1 MADEIR
7 RLSDDLARDPSSLVF
22 MPLADALRR
31 AGQLDIALRVAL
43 RGLDRHPYVADAH
56 DVLARIHA
64 DRGDLERAADEW
76 EMALRLDP
84 NHAQANLGLGFVD
97 FRRGKLESAER
108 RLSAAGAAEETPGVA
123 AALAHVRSALGSR
136 TANDAVSTPARNVG
150 TLIDASGPNVITAAE
165 PSSPDVAPLPE
176 TRVREMPRVPAAPR
190 EVVVARSTPPAIVEY
205 PAPDPSRA
213 RQLFVP
219 VLDASDQSALLVD
232 ADGLV
237 LAGTYLDP
245 GGHDVGEVVAA
256 ELAGVSSEAER
267 AMRYLALGAW
277 TSLLVEA
284 DEAVVAMTPAPLGSL
299 LVVATSRQ
307 TPVGLVRLLLD
318 RALTRARDWLARV
331 S

>member
-31 AGQLDIALRVAL
+31 AGQLDLAMRVAL

-64 DRGDLERAADEW
+64 DRGELERASDEW

-84 NHAQANLGLGFVD
+84 SHEQARLGLGFVD
-97 FRRGKLESAER
+97 FRRGDLESAER
-108 RLSAAGAAEETPGVA
+108 RLSAARDGDPGVA
-123 AALAHVRSALGSR
+123 TALAHVRSAL
-136 TANDAVSTPARNVG
+136 
-150 TLIDASGPNVITAAE
+150 AA
-165 PSSPDVAPLPE
+165 
-176 TRVREMPRVPAAPR
+176 RVPAPAPLGI
-190 EVVVARSTPPAIVEY
+190 ESFDVVVATKTPEAEATIPNAVALQEPPARASR
-205 PAPDPSRA
+205 PAPVPEFPQPDPSRA
-213 RQLFVP
+213 RQLFAN
-219 VLDASDQSALLVD
+219 VLDGGDQTALLVD
-232 ADGLV
+232 VDGLV
-237 LAGTYLDP
+237 LAGTYVDAN
-245 GGHDVGEVVAA
+245 GIDVSDVVAA

-267 AMRYLALGAW
+267 AMRHLGLGAW

-284 DEAVVAMTPAPLGSL
+284 DAAVVAMTPAPLGSL
-299 LVVATSRQ
+299 VVVAASRQ

-318 RALTRARDWLARV
+318 RALTRARDWLVRV

>member
-31 AGQLDIALRVAL
+31 AGQLDLAMRVAL

-76 EMALRLDP
+76 EMTLRLDP
-84 NHAQANLGLGFVD
+84 SHEQASLGLGFVD
-97 FRRGKLESAER
+97 FRRGNFEQAEV
-108 RLSAAGAAEETPGVA
+108 RLAAARDGDPGVA
-123 AALAHVRSALGSR
+123 TALAHVRSAL
-136 TANDAVSTPARNVG
+136 AARSAG
-150 TLIDASGPNVITAAE
+150 A
-165 PSSPDVAPLPE
+165 
-176 TRVREMPRVPAAPR
+176 RVPASGFDVPAGAVVQPAAVPTPAPNGN
-190 EVVVARSTPPAIVEY
+190 RSTASERDTPAVATPAPSRITEY
-205 PAPDPSRA
+205 PPPDPTRT
-213 RQLFVP
+213 RQLFAP
-219 VLDASDQSALLVD
+219 VLDGDDQMAVLVD

-237 LAGTYLDP
+237 LAGRYLDAT
-245 GGHDVGEVVAA
+245 GSDVSDIVAA

-267 AMRYLALGAW
+267 AMRHLGLGAW

-284 DEAVVAMTPAPLGSL
+284 DQSVVAMTPAPMGSL
-299 LVVATSRQ
+299 MVVAASRQ

>member
-31 AGQLDIALRVAL
+31 AGQLDVALRVAL

-84 NHAQANLGLGFVD
+84 AHSQARLGLGFID
-97 FRRGKLESAER
+97 FRRGNLESAEQ
-108 RLSAAGAAEETPGVA
+108 RLSEANGGEQDASVA
-123 AALAHVRSALGSR
+123 AALTHVRNALSARTAPLASLGSVSKGIKR
-136 TANDAVSTPARNVG
+136 PHDDTRDVSIPLDSDPNDANVK
-150 TLIDASGPNVITAAE
+150 STAAI
-165 PSSPDVAPLPE
+165 
-176 TRVREMPRVPAAPR
+176 R
-190 EVVVARSTPPAIVEY
+190 EY
-205 PAPDPSRA
+205 PQPNPSQA
-213 RQLFVP
+213 AQLFSS
-219 VLDASDQSALLVD
+219 VLDRADQTALLVD

-237 LAGTYLDP
+237 LAGAYT
-245 GGHDVGEVVAA
+245 DVNAEDVSEIVAA
-256 ELAGVSSEAER
+256 ELAGVSGEAER
-267 AMRYLALGAW
+267 AMRHLGLGAW
-277 TSLLVEA
+277 TSMLVEA
-284 DEAVVAMTPAPLGSL
+284 DNNIVAMTPAPLGSL
-299 LVVATSRQ
+299 LVVSAGRQ

-318 RALTRARDWLARV
+318 RALTRACDWLARV

>member
-31 AGQLDIALRVAL
+31 AGQLDVALRVAL

-84 NHAQANLGLGFVD
+84 AHPQARLGLGFID
-97 FRRGKLESAER
+97 FRRGDFESAEQ
-108 RLSAAGAAEETPGVA
+108 RLSQANGGEQDPSVA
-123 AALAHVRSALGSR
+123 AALAHVRSALTAR
-136 TANDAVSTPARNVG
+136 TGADLKTPIR
-150 TLIDASGPNVITAAE
+150 
-165 PSSPDVAPLPE
+165 
-176 TRVREMPRVPAAPR
+176 
-190 EVVVARSTPPAIVEY
+190 EY
-205 PAPDPSRA
+205 PQPNPAHA
-213 RQLFVP
+213 GQLFST
-219 VLDASDQSALLVD
+219 VLDGADQMALLVD

-237 LAGTYLDP
+237 LAGSYADANAQ
-245 GGHDVGEVVAA
+245 DVSEIVAA
-256 ELAGVSSEAER
+256 ELAGVSGEAER
-267 AMRYLALGAW
+267 AMKHLGLGAW
-277 TSLLVEA
+277 TSMLVEA
-284 DEAVVAMTPAPLGSL
+284 DHNIVAMTPAPLGSL
-299 LVVATSRQ
+299 LVVSAGRQ
-307 TPVGLVRLLLD
+307 TPVGLVRLVLD

>member
-1 MADEIR
+1 MPDEIR

-22 MPLADALRR
+22 MRLADALRR

-56 DVLARIHA
+56 DVLAHIHA

-97 FRRGKLESAER
+97 FRRGNLESAER
-108 RLSAAGAAEETPGVA
+108 RLSAAEAAEQMPGVA
-123 AALAHVRSALGSR
+123 AALAHVRTALGSR
-136 TANDAVSTPARNVG
+136 TGNG
-150 TLIDASGPNVITAAE
+150 TVTVAAAPNVASLEEAPRAEAAVALDGPRMPM
-165 PSSPDVAPLPE
+165 PSRNGVA
-176 TRVREMPRVPAAPR
+176 TRVA
-190 EVVVARSTPPAIVEY
+190 PPAIPEI

-213 RQLFVP
+213 RQLFASA
-219 VLDASDQSALLVD
+219 LDAPDQSALLVD
-232 ADGLV
+232 GDGLV
-237 LAGTYLDP
+237 LAGSYADP
-245 GGHDVGEVVAA
+245 TGQDVADVVAA

-267 AMRYLALGAW
+267 AMRHLGLGAW

-284 DEAVVAMTPAPLGSL
+284 DDAVVAMTPAPLGSL

-318 RALTRARDWLARV
+318 RALARARDWLVRV

>member
-7 RLSDDLARDPSSLVF
+7 RLSNDLARDPSSLVF

-43 RGLDRHPYVADAH
+43 RGLDRHPYLADAH

-76 EMALRLDP
+76 EVALRLDP
-84 NHAQANLGLGFVD
+84 SHSQANLGLGFVVY
-97 FRRGKLESAER
+97 RRGNLESAER
-108 RLSAAGAAEETPGVA
+108 RLSIAGVTDHPGVA
-123 AALAHVRSALGSR
+123 TALAHVRSALGAKTPNGNSA
-136 TANDAVSTPARNVG
+136 TAVPNGSARHDAPPVAGQVVAPARPVSRPP
-150 TLIDASGPNVITAAE
+150 TPV
-165 PSSPDVAPLPE
+165 PPVPE
-176 TRVREMPRVPAAPR
+176 FPV
-190 EVVVARSTPPAIVEY
+190 
-205 PAPDPSRA
+205 PDPARA
-213 RQLFVP
+213 KQLFSSA
-219 VLDASDQSALLVD
+219 LDGPDQSALLVD
-232 ADGLV
+232 GDGLV
-237 LAGTYLDP
+237 LAGAYVDP
-245 GGHDVGEVVAA
+245 TGTDVAEIVAA

-267 AMRYLALGAW
+267 AMKHLGLGMW

-284 DEAVVAMTPAPLGSL
+284 DDAVVAMTPAPLGSL
-299 LVVATSRQ
+299 LVVAASRQ

>member
-22 MPLADALRR
+22 VPLADALRR
-31 AGQLDIALRVAL
+31 AGQLDVALRVAL

-84 NHAQANLGLGFVD
+84 AHSQANLGLGFVD
-97 FRRGKLESAER
+97 FRRGNLESAEQ
-108 RLSAAGAAEETPGVA
+108 RLSKAGVDEAPGVA
-123 AALAHVRSALGSR
+123 AALAHVRAALGSR
-136 TANDAVSTPARNVG
+136 LGNGAAAAVATKTAP
-150 TLIDASGPNVITAAE
+150 
-165 PSSPDVAPLPE
+165 
-176 TRVREMPRVPAAPR
+176 VR
-190 EVVVARSTPPAIVEY
+190 EY

-213 RQLFVP
+213 KQLFAP
-219 VLDASDQSALLVD
+219 ALDGADQSALLVD
-232 ADGLV
+232 GDGLV
-237 LAGTYLDP
+237 LAGSYTAN
-245 GGHDVGEVVAA
+245 GHDVSEVVAA
-256 ELAGVSSEAER
+256 ELGGVSGEAER
-267 AMRYLALGAW
+267 AMRHLGLGAW

-284 DEAVVAMTPAPLGSL
+284 DDAVVAMTPAPAGSL
-299 LVVATSRQ
+299 LVVAASRQ

-318 RALTRARDWLARV
+318 RALVRARDWLARV

>member
-43 RGLDRHPYVADAH
+43 RGLDRHPYLADAH

-97 FRRGKLESAER
+97 FRRGDLERAER
-108 RLSAAGAAEETPGVA
+108 RLSAVGEDDQAAGVA
-123 AALAHVRSALGSR
+123 AALAHVRAALGSR
-136 TANDAVSTPARNVG
+136 SPGDATPAVAAPNVATLSVAPSPDAVRMPTPSRN
-150 TLIDASGPNVITAAE
+150 
-165 PSSPDVAPLPE
+165 
-176 TRVREMPRVPAAPR
+176 R
-190 EVVVARSTPPAIVEY
+190 VVARAAHQPIPEF

-213 RQLFVP
+213 RELFAP
-219 VLDASDQSALLVD
+219 ALDSPDQSALLVD

-237 LAGTYLDP
+237 LAGAYT
-245 GGHDVGEVVAA
+245 DVNGQDVAEVVAA

-267 AMRYLALGAW
+267 AMRHLRLGAW

-284 DEAVVAMTPAPLGSL
+284 DDAVVAMTPAPLGSL

>member
-31 AGQLDIALRVAL
+31 AGQLDLAMRVAL

-64 DRGDLERAADEW
+64 DRGELERASDEW

-84 NHAQANLGLGFVD
+84 SHEQARLGLGFVD
-97 FRRGKLESAER
+97 FRRGDLESAER
-108 RLSAAGAAEETPGVA
+108 RLSASRDGDPGVA
-123 AALAHVRSALGSR
+123 TALAHVRSAL
-136 TANDAVSTPARNVG
+136 
-150 TLIDASGPNVITAAE
+150 AA
-165 PSSPDVAPLPE
+165 
-176 TRVREMPRVPAAPR
+176 RVPAAAPPGIGSFDVAVAATTAEAEATMPNAVALQEPPAR
-190 EVVVARSTPPAIVEY
+190 VARPAPVPEF

-213 RQLFVP
+213 RQLFAN
-219 VLDASDQSALLVD
+219 VLDGGDQTALLVD
-232 ADGLV
+232 VDGLV
-237 LAGTYLDP
+237 LAGTYVDAN
-245 GGHDVGEVVAA
+245 GIDVSDVVAA

-267 AMRYLALGAW
+267 AMRHLGLGAW

-284 DEAVVAMTPAPLGSL
+284 DAAVVAMTPAPLGSL
-299 LVVATSRQ
+299 VVVAASRQ

>member
-31 AGQLDIALRVAL
+31 AGQLDVALRVAL

-84 NHAQANLGLGFVD
+84 AHAQANLGLGFVD
-97 FRRGKLESAER
+97 FRRGNLESAER
-108 RLSAAGAAEETPGVA
+108 RLSAVGPAEVTPGVT
-123 AALAHVRSALGSR
+123 AALAHVRGALSARGMNGSSFEAPNGALPHAIDSHVEVASPILAPRIPTFAR
-136 TANDAVSTPARNVG
+136 TTPAV
-150 TLIDASGPNVITAAE
+150 
-165 PSSPDVAPLPE
+165 PE
-176 TRVREMPRVPAAPR
+176 F
-190 EVVVARSTPPAIVEY
+190 

-213 RQLFVP
+213 KQLFVSA
-219 VLDASDQSALLVD
+219 LDGADQHALLVD
-232 ADGLV
+232 GDGLV
-237 LAGTYLDP
+237 LAGTYADRS
-245 GGHDVGEVVAA
+245 GNDVADVIAA
-256 ELAGVSSEAER
+256 ELAGVSGEAER
-267 AMRYLALGAW
+267 AMRHLGLGTW

-284 DEAVVAMTPAPLGSL
+284 DDAVVAMTPAPNASL
-299 LVVATSRQ
+299 LVVTASRQ

>member
-31 AGQLDIALRVAL
+31 AGQLDVALRVAL

-64 DRGDLERAADEW
+64 DRGDIERAADEW

-84 NHAQANLGLGFVD
+84 AHSQANMGLGFVD
-97 FRRGKLESAER
+97 FRRGNLESAER
-108 RLSAAGAAEETPGVA
+108 RLSAAGTAEQHPGVA
-123 AALAHVRSALGSR
+123 TALAHVRTALGSR
-136 TANDAVSTPARNVG
+136 IAAVSPPAMPNASSAVPAR
-150 TLIDASGPNVITAAE
+150 AAA
-165 PSSPDVAPLPE
+165 VAE
-176 TRVREMPRVPAAPR
+176 VPA
-190 EVVVARSTPPAIVEY
+190 VATSQAK
-205 PAPDPSRA
+205 
-213 RQLFVP
+213 QLFAP
-219 VLDASDQSALLVD
+219 ALDAADQSALLVD

-237 LAGTYLDP
+237 LAGAFHNT
-245 GGHDVGEVVAA
+245 GGDDVSDIVAA

-267 AMRYLALGAW
+267 AMRHLGLGAW

-284 DEAVVAMTPAPLGSL
+284 DNAVVAMTPAPGSSL
-299 LVVATSRQ
+299 LVVAASRE

>member
-31 AGQLDIALRVAL
+31 AGQLDVALRVAL

-84 NHAQANLGLGFVD
+84 SHPQARLGLGFID
-97 FRRGKLESAER
+97 FRRGNLESAEE
-108 RLSAAGAAEETPGVA
+108 RLSQASGNGEQDPSVA
-123 AALAHVRSALGSR
+123 AALVHVRTALTARMGAAQPAIAEPTIDFKGSESLKR
-136 TANDAVSTPARNVG
+136 KELEQQPFTGFNDSDPLKSEHPRSVA
-150 TLIDASGPNVITAAE
+150 TAA
-165 PSSPDVAPLPE
+165 A
-176 TRVREMPRVPAAPR
+176 PAALFAPSP
-190 EVVVARSTPPAIVEY
+190 VPEY
-205 PAPDPSRA
+205 PQPKPSHA
-213 RQLFVP
+213 RQLFSA
-219 VLDASDQSALLVD
+219 VLEGADQTALLVD

-237 LAGTYLDP
+237 LAGSYTDANAQ
-245 GGHDVGEVVAA
+245 DVSEIVAA
-256 ELAGVSSEAER
+256 ELAGVSGEAER
-267 AMRYLALGAW
+267 AMRHLGLGAW
-277 TSLLVEA
+277 TSMLVEA
-284 DEAVVAMTPAPLGSL
+284 DNSIVAMTPAPLGSL
-299 LVVATSRQ
+299 LVVAAGRQ